1 MDLNDERDDEKDD
14 MAYDP
19 HRDHA
24 MPREGHVG
32 GLDPLDIT
40 NPASAYLFLSDDA
53 QDEISGSDKKN
64 EMSILRAPI
73 QG

>member
-1 MDLNDERDDEKDD
+1 MDLNVERDDDKDD

-40 NPASAYLFLSDDA
+40 QPRQRLPVP
-53 QDEISGSDKKN
+53 QRRCPG
-64 EMSILRAPI
+64 
-73 QG
+73 